1 MNDKLSQMI
10 AEKGFV
16 LADGATGTSLF
27 NLGLQAGDPPEFWNI
42 DEPEKIRAIYQGS
55 VDAGSDLF
63 LTNSF
68 GSNYSRLKL
77 HNPASR
83 AYDYL
88 KLQPL

>member
-68 GSNYSRLKL
+68 GSNSSRLKL
-77 HNPASR
+77 
-83 AYDYL
+83 
-88 KLQPL
+88 